1 MKSDRK
7 RGSWSSGSIRLVPLS
22 LLLLVAAPAMAEPLV
37 VGPEARRPG
46 DVVALGR
53 DVSVAGSVAGSV
65 VSTGGPVVISGHVG
79 RHVVV
84 LGSGVTVRAGA
95 HVDGDLLVLGGPV
108 VFEDGSSAETSVGGR
123 VRSIEALEAAFLAEI
138 RTSPVR
144 DARVSPLLVSFRLV
158 LLLGW
163 LVVGFVL
170 LRLFPRRLLDDAT
183 RLPGRGVLLGA
194 VGALAVLTGLLLSAF
209 FFAVLPATAGL
220 AATALVAVSLV
231 VLKAWG
237 LSAVFVAVG
246 RRIAGRVAR
255 GGMLWGDPAAL
266 SAGLLALGLPSLVP
280 VIGPV
285 VWGIASLVGIG
296 LSLLGAV
303 GGERR
308 VSAEAGWRAAA

>member
-1 MKSDRK
+1 M
-7 RGSWSSGSIRLVPLS
+7 G
-22 LLLLVAAPAMAEPLV
+22 EPLV

-53 DVSVAGSVAGSV
+53 DVTVAGFVAGSV

-84 LGSGVTVRAGA
+84 LGSGATVRGGGR
-95 HVDGDLLVLGGPV
+95 VDGDLLVLGGTV
-108 VFEDGSSAETSVGGR
+108 AFEAGSSPATSVGGR
-123 VRSIEALEAAFLAEI
+123 VRSIEALQAAFLSEI

-163 LVVGFVL
+163 LLVGFVL
-170 LRLFPRRLLDDAT
+170 LRLFPRRLLEGAG

-209 FFAVLPATAGL
+209 FLAVLPASGGL
-220 AATALVAVSLV
+220 AVTALVAASLV
-231 VLKAWG
+231 VMKAWG

-246 RRIAGRVAR
+246 RRLVGRVAR
-255 GGMLWGDPAAL
+255 GGILYGDPAAL

-280 VIGPV
+280 VVGPV
-285 VWGIASLVGIG
+285 VWGVASLVGIG
-296 LSLLGAV
+296 LSLLGAA

-308 VSAEAGWRAAA
+308 VSAEAGFRATA